1 MKTAVRG
8 GSIMRATSMQR
19 HLISR
24 RDLIKSGALVIGFN
38 LFEPLTRVFAQGL
51 QGGTPISNAG
61 GLAPDQLDSWLA
73 IASDGTVSV
82 FTSKVDLGT
91 GTGTALGQIVADE
104 LDVPVLKIRM
114 EIGDT
119 TRTVDQGR
127 TSASRTLERAGPQLR
142 QAAAAAR
149 QELLKRAA
157 AQLGAPAGQLT
168 VTGGVVSVAGNSA
181 KNVSYAA
188 LVGGKR
194 FDTKIQSRGEQWDLD
209 LAADV
214 KPKDPREYK
223 VVGTSVAR
231 FDLPPKFTGQFLYA
245 HDVRVPGMLHG
256 RVVRPPVVNSKPVSI
271 DESSIHGIPGIV
283 QIVRKGSFVGVVA
296 QTEWAAI
303 RGARALKVT
312 WSDPPMQFP
321 AGPEAI
327 YEYLQT
333 TRPVAERVATNTGNA
348 AAAFDAAS
356 KKFDAT
362 YRWPFQ
368 MHGMIG
374 PSCAVADVQGNKATI
389 WSGSQA
395 PFITRNGIARL
406 LGIRE
411 QDVHFIYCEGS
422 GCFGRLEPDDAPEDA
437 ALMSQVVGQPVR
449 VQWMRED
456 EHGWEPKGPPQIIT
470 IRSGLDAQ
478 GNVHAWDYVEHTVPW
493 TDARLT
499 PMLASRQTGIK
510 PDENGVVLGGADG
523 APYVFTNR
531 KSTTATI
538 PWVMTPN
545 PLRTGNLRAPY
556 SQARC
561 LAAESQMDDMAAAA
575 GADPVEF
582 RLRYLTGA
590 NNQRVAAVLRAAAEK
605 AGWTPRARSGA
616 DLTRSATA
624 RGVVTGRG
632 VAISGM
638 AGTVVAQVADIEL
651 DKATGKVIVK
661 KVTVGHDCGIIVN
674 PDGLKNQIEGNVI
687 QGSSRALLEEV
698 NFDAAG
704 VRNLNWNT
712 YPIIRFRDVPEVDIV
727 LIDQRT
733 MQPLGGGEAASIATA
748 AAIGNAIFDA
758 AGVRLRQVPFTPDR
772 VRREVEKLKSG
783 RV

>member
-1 MKTAVRG
+1 
-8 GSIMRATSMQR
+8 MRASAMPAP
-19 HLISR
+19 LLSR
-24 RDLIKSGALVIGFN
+24 RDLLKSGALIIGFN
-38 LFEPLTRVFAQGL
+38 LFEPVARVFAQGL
-51 QGGTPISNAG
+51 QGGTPLSNAG
-61 GLAPDQLDSWLA
+61 GLPADQLDSWLA
-73 IASDGTVSV
+73 VAPDGTVSV

-91 GTGTALGQIVADE
+91 GIGTSLGQIVAEE
-104 LDVPVLKIRM
+104 LDVPVLRIRM

-119 TRTVDQGR
+119 TRSVDQGR

-149 QELLKRAA
+149 QDLLKRASV
-157 AQLGAPAGQLT
+157 QLGAPVNQLT
-168 VTGGVVSVAGNSA
+168 VTDGVVRVSGDSA

-194 FDTKIQSRGEQWDLD
+194 FDTKIQASGEQWDLN

-214 KPKDPREYK
+214 KPKDPKDYK

-256 RVVRPPVVNSKPVSI
+256 RVVRPPVVNSRPASI
-271 DESSIHGIPGIV
+271 DQSSIGEVPGVV
-283 QIVRKGSFVGVVA
+283 QIVQKGNFVGVVA

-303 RGARALKVT
+303 RAARALKVT
-312 WSDPPMQFP
+312 WSDPPMQYP
-321 AGPEAI
+321 TGPDAI
-327 YEYLQT
+327 YDYLRT
-333 TRPVAERVATNTGNA
+333 TKPAAERVATNTGNVA
-348 AAAFDAAS
+348 SAFGEAS
-356 KKFDAT
+356 KTFEAT

-374 PSCAVADVQGNKATI
+374 PSCAVADVQGGKATI

-395 PFITRNGIARL
+395 PFITRNGVARL
-406 LGIRE
+406 LGLRE

-437 ALMSQVVGQPVR
+437 ALMSQAVGRPVR

-456 EHGWEPKGPPQIIT
+456 EHGWEPKGPPQLIT

-478 GNVHAWDYVEHTVPW
+478 GHVTTWDYAEQTLPW

-510 PDENGVVLGGADG
+510 PDENGVALGGADG

-531 KSTTATI
+531 KSLTATI

-545 PLRTGNLRAPY
+545 PLRTANLRAPY

-561 LAAESQMDDMAAAA
+561 FAAESQMDDMAAAA
-575 GADPVEF
+575 GVDPVEF
-582 RLRYLTGA
+582 RLRYLTGTG
-590 NNQRVAAVLRAAAEK
+590 NQRVAAVLRAAAMR
-605 AGWTPRARSGA
+605 AGWRPRGA
-616 DLTRSATA
+616 DLTRSAGA
-624 RGVVTGRG
+624 RGRNIVAGRG

-638 AGTVVAQVADIEL
+638 AGTVVAQIADVDVERS
-651 DKATGKVIVK
+651 TGKVTVR
-661 KVTVGHDCGIIVN
+661 KVTVAHDCGIIVN

-687 QGSSRALLEEV
+687 QGTSRALMEEV
-698 NFDAAG
+698 IFDAAG

-727 LIDQRT
+727 LIDQRA
-733 MQPLGGGEAASIATA
+733 MQPLGGGEASSTATA

-758 AGVRLRQVPFTPDR
+758 VGVRLRQAPFTPDR
-772 VRREVEKLKSG
+772 VRREVEKLRSG
-783 RV
+783 KV

>member
-1 MKTAVRG
+1 
-8 GSIMRATSMQR
+8 MRAGAMRTNV
-19 HLISR
+19 ISR
-24 RDLIKSGALVIGFN
+24 RALLKSGALVIGFN
-38 LFEPLTRVFAQGL
+38 LFRPVGQLLAQGL
-51 QGGTPISNAG
+51 AGGTPISNAG
-61 GLAPDQLDSWLA
+61 GLPPDQLDSWLA
-73 IASDGTVSV
+73 IAPDGTVSV

-91 GTGTALGQIVADE
+91 GTGTSLGQIVADE
-104 LDVPVLKIRM
+104 LDVPVRSIRM

-119 TRTVDQGR
+119 TKTVDQGR

-149 QELLKRAA
+149 HELLNRASM
-157 AQLGAPAGQLT
+157 QLGAPASQLT
-168 VTGGVVSVAGNSA
+168 VNDGVVSIAGNSA
-181 KNVSYAA
+181 KSVSYAA
-188 LVGGKR
+188 LVGGRR
-194 FDTKIQSRGEQWDLD
+194 FDTKIQASGEQWDLN

-214 KPKDPREYK
+214 KPKEPKDYR

-231 FDLPPKFTGQFLYA
+231 FDLPPKFTGQFQYA
-245 HDVRVPGMLHG
+245 HDVRVPRMLHG
-256 RVVRPPVVNSKPVSI
+256 RVVRPPVVNSTPVSI
-271 DESSIHGIPGIV
+271 DQSSVTSLPGV
-283 QIVRKGSFVGVVA
+283 QVLQKGSFVGVVA
-296 QTEWAAI
+296 ETEWAAI
-303 RGARALKVT
+303 RAARALKVT
-312 WSDPPMQFP
+312 WAEPPMRYP
-321 AGPEAI
+321 ANPDAV
-327 YEYLQT
+327 YDYLKT
-333 TRPVAERVATNTGNA
+333 TKPVAERVAATTGDV

-374 PSCAVADVQGNKATI
+374 PSCAVADVRGNTATV

-406 LGIRE
+406 LGIKE
-411 QDVHFIYCEGS
+411 QDVHFVYCEGS
-422 GCFGRLEPDDAPEDA
+422 GCYGRLEPDDAPEDA
-437 ALMSQVVGQPVR
+437 ALMSQLAGRPVR

-456 EHGWEPKGPPQIIT
+456 EHGWEPKGPPQLIT
-470 IRSGLDAQ
+470 VRSGLDAQ
-478 GNVHAWDYVEHTVPW
+478 GSVTTWDYAEQTVPW

-510 PDENGVVLGGADG
+510 PDENGVALGGADG

-531 KSTTATI
+531 KSTVATI

-561 LAAESQMDDMAAAA
+561 FAAESQMDDMAAAA
-575 GADPVEF
+575 GIDPVEF
-582 RLRYLTGA
+582 RLRYLSGA
-590 NNQRVAAVLRAAAEK
+590 ANKRVGDVLRAAAM
-605 AGWTPRARSGA
+605 RANWQARRSRPAAKGTT
-616 DLTRSATA
+616 L
-624 RGVVTGRG
+624 TGRG

-651 DKATGKVIVK
+651 DKSTGKVVVK
-661 KVTVGHDCGIIVN
+661 KVIVAHDCGIIVN
-674 PDGLKNQIEGNVI
+674 PDGLKNQIEGNIV
-687 QGSSRALLEEV
+687 QGTSRALLEEV

-712 YPIIRFRDVPEVDIV
+712 YPILKFREVPEVDIV
-727 LIDQRT
+727 LLDQRD

-758 AGVRLRQVPFTPDR
+758 AGVRLRQVPFTPPR
-772 VRREVEKLKSG
+772 VLRALRT
-783 RV
+783 

>member
-1 MKTAVRG
+1 MQ
-8 GSIMRATSMQR
+8 TSR
-19 HLISR
+19 ISR
-24 RDLIKSGALVIGFN
+24 RDLLKSGALIIGFN
-38 LFEPLTRVFAQGL
+38 LFEPLTHVFAQGL

-61 GLAPDQLDSWLA
+61 GLPPGQLDSWLA
-73 IASDGTVSV
+73 VAPDGTVSV

-91 GTGTALGQIVADE
+91 GTGTALGQIVAEE
-104 LDVPVLKIRM
+104 LDVPVSKIRM

-142 QAAAAAR
+142 QASAAAR
-149 QELLKRAA
+149 QELLRRAS
-157 AQLGAPAGQLT
+157 AQLGVPANQLT
-168 VTGGVVSVAGNSA
+168 VNDGVVGVAGNSTRT
-181 KNVSYAA
+181 VSYAT

-194 FDTKIQSRGEQWDLD
+194 FDTTIQASGEQWDLN

-214 KPKDPREYK
+214 KPKDPKDYR

-231 FDLPPKFTGQFLYA
+231 FDLPPKLTGQFVYA

-256 RVVRPPVVNSKPVSI
+256 RVVRPPVVNSKPAAV
-271 DESSIHGIPGIV
+271 DESSVRGIPGIV
-283 QIVRKGSFVGVVA
+283 RVVQKGNFVGVVA
-296 QTEWAAI
+296 ETEWAAL

-312 WSDPPMQFP
+312 WSEPPVRFP
-321 AGPEAI
+321 AGPDAI
-327 YEYLQT
+327 FDYLKT
-333 TRPVAERVATNTGNA
+333 TKPVAERVAINTGNVESAFNGA
-348 AAAFDAAS
+348 A
-356 KKFDAT
+356 KKFEAT

-374 PSCAVADVQGNKATI
+374 PSCAVADVQGTKATV

-422 GCFGRLEPDDAPEDA
+422 GCYGRLEPDDAPEDA
-437 ALMSQVVGQPVR
+437 ALMSQVVGKPVR

-456 EHGWEPKGPPQIIT
+456 EHGWEPKGPPQLIA
-470 IRSGLDAQ
+470 IRSALDAQ
-478 GNVHAWDYVEHTVPW
+478 GNVAAWEYVEQTVPW

-510 PDENGVVLGGADG
+510 PDENGVVLGGGDG

-561 LAAESQMDDMAAAA
+561 FAAESQMDDMAAAA
-575 GADPVEF
+575 GVDAIEF
-582 RLRYLTGA
+582 RMRYLTGA
-590 NNQRVAAVLRAAAEK
+590 NNQRVAAVLRAAAE
-605 AGWTPRARSGA
+605 RAKWQSRGA
-616 DLTRSATA
+616 DLVRSAR
-624 RGVVTGRG
+624 RGNVVTGRG
-632 VAISGM
+632 AAISGM
-638 AGTVVAQVADIEL
+638 AGTVVAQIADIEL
-651 DKATGKVIVK
+651 DKSTGKVSVK
-661 KVTVGHDCGIIVN
+661 RVTVAHDCGIIVN
-674 PDGLKNQIEGNVI
+674 PDGLRNQIEGNVI
-687 QGSSRALLEEV
+687 QGTSRALMEEV

-712 YPIIRFRDVPEVDIV
+712 YPIIRFREVPEVDIV
-727 LIDQRT
+727 LIDQRA
-733 MQPLGGGEAASIATA
+733 MPPYGGGEAASIATA
-748 AAIGNAIFDA
+748 AAIGNAIFNA
-758 AGVRLRQVPFTPDR
+758 AGVRLRQIPFTPAR
-772 VRREVEKLKSG
+772 VMRALRT
-783 RV
+783 

>member
-1 MKTAVRG
+1 
-8 GSIMRATSMQR
+8 MQTR
-19 HLISR
+19 RLSR
-24 RDLIKSGALVIGFN
+24 RDLLKSGALVIGFN
-38 LFEPLTRVFAQGL
+38 LFQPVTRAIAQGL
-51 QGGTPISNAG
+51 QGGTPLSNAG
-61 GLAPDQLDSWLA
+61 GLPPGQLDSWLA
-73 IASDGTVSV
+73 IAPDGTVSV

-91 GTGTALGQIVADE
+91 GTGTALGQIVAEE
-104 LDVPVLKIRM
+104 LDVPVSTIRM

-149 QELLKRAA
+149 KELLTRAA
-157 AQLGAPAGQLT
+157 VQLGVPASQLM
-168 VTGGVVSVAGNSA
+168 VSGGVVSVGGDAGRT
-181 KNVSYAA
+181 VSYAA
-188 LVGGKR
+188 LVGGRR
-194 FDTKIQSRGEQWDLD
+194 FDTAIQANGEQWDLN

-214 KPKDPREYK
+214 KAKDPKDYK

-231 FDLPPKFTGQFLYA
+231 FDLPPKFTAQFVYA

-256 RVVRPPVVNSKPVSI
+256 RVVRPPIVNSKPLTV
-271 DESSIHGIPGIV
+271 DESSLRGIPGIV
-283 QIVRKGSFVGVVA
+283 RVVQKGNFVGVVA
-296 QTEWAAI
+296 ETEWAAV
-303 RGARALKVT
+303 RAARALKVT
-312 WSDPPMQFP
+312 WSEPPMRFP
-321 AGPEAI
+321 ENPDAVFD
-327 YEYLQT
+327 YLKAT
-333 TRPVAERVATNTGNA
+333 KPVAERVANTSGDVEASFNGA
-348 AAAFDAAS
+348 A
-356 KKFDAT
+356 KKFEAI

-374 PSCAVADVQGNKATI
+374 PSCAVADVRGNTATV

-406 LGIRE
+406 LGIHE

-422 GCFGRLEPDDAPEDA
+422 GCYGRLEPDDAPEDA
-437 ALMSQVVGQPVR
+437 ALMSQVVGKPVR

-456 EHGWEPKGPPQIIT
+456 EHGWEPKGPPQLIT
-470 IRSGLDAQ
+470 IRSALDSQ
-478 GNVHAWDYVEHTVPW
+478 GQVTAWEYVEQTVPW

-531 KSTTATI
+531 KSTTATV

-561 LAAESQMDDMAAAA
+561 FAAESQMDDMAADA
-575 GADPVEF
+575 GVDPVEF
-582 RLRYLTGA
+582 RMRYLTGA
-590 NNQRVAAVLRAAAEK
+590 NNQRVAAVLRAAAERAK
-605 AGWTPRARSGA
+605 WQPRVSGGADRARSA
-616 DLTRSATA
+616 AARRATS
-624 RGVVTGRG
+624 VTGRG

-651 DKATGKVIVK
+651 HKGTGKITVK
-661 KVTVGHDCGIIVN
+661 KVTVAHDCGIIVN
-674 PDGLKNQIEGNVI
+674 PDGLRNQIEGNVI
-687 QGSSRALLEEV
+687 QGTSRALMEEV

-712 YPIIRFRDVPEVDIV
+712 YPIIRFRDVPDVDIV
-727 LIDQRT
+727 LIDQRG
-733 MQPLGGGEAASIATA
+733 MQPFGGGEAASIATA
-748 AAIGNAIFDA
+748 AAIGNALFDA
-758 AGVRLRQVPFTPDR
+758 AGVRLRQVPFTPAR
-772 VRREVEKLKSG
+772 VLRALRT
-783 RV
+783 

>member
-1 MKTAVRG
+1 
-8 GSIMRATSMQR
+8 MRANAMQS

-24 RDLIKSGALVIGFN
+24 RDLLKSGALVVGFN
-38 LFEPLTRVFAQGL
+38 VFKPFTRVLAQGL

-73 IASDGTVSV
+73 IAPDGSVSV

-104 LDVPVLKIRM
+104 LDIPVLKIRM

-119 TRTVDQGR
+119 TKTVDQGR

-149 QELLKRAA
+149 QELLTRAA
-157 AQLGAPAGQLT
+157 AQLGAPANQLT
-168 VTGGVVSVAGNSA
+168 VTDGVVSVAGNPA
-181 KNVSYAA
+181 KSVSYAA
-188 LVGGKR
+188 LVGGRR
-194 FDTKIQSRGEQWDLD
+194 FDTKIQSKGEQWELD

-214 KPKDPREYK
+214 KPNDPKDYK
-223 VVGTSVAR
+223 VVGTSIAR
-231 FDLPPKFTGQFLYA
+231 FDLPPKFTGQFLYS

-256 RVVRPPVVNSKPVSI
+256 RVVRPPVVNSKPVSV
-271 DESSIHGIPGIV
+271 DESSIRGIPGIV
-283 QIVRKGSFVGVVA
+283 QVVRKGNFVGVVA

-303 RGARALKVT
+303 RAARALKIT
-312 WSDPPMQFP
+312 WSQPPTQFP
-321 AGPEAI
+321 AGPDAI

-333 TRPVAERVATNTGNA
+333 TKPVAERVAINTGNA
-348 AAAFDAAS
+348 ATAFDAAA

-374 PSCAVADVQGNKATI
+374 PSCAVADVQGNKATV

-437 ALMSQVVGQPVR
+437 ALMSQVVGKPVR

-478 GNVHAWDYVEHTVPW
+478 GSVTTWDYVEQTVPW

-510 PDENGVVLGGADG
+510 PDENGVALGGADG

-531 KSTTATI
+531 KSTVATI

-561 LAAESQMDDMAAAA
+561 FAAEAQMDDMAAAA
-575 GADPVEF
+575 GVDPVDF

-590 NNQRVAAVLRAAAEK
+590 TNQRVAAVLRAVAQR
-605 AGWTPRARSGA
+605 AGWQPRRSRPA
-616 DLTRSATA
+616 A
-624 RGVVTGRG
+624 RGNVLTGRG

-638 AGTVVAQVADIEL
+638 AGTVVAQIADIEL
-651 DKATGKVIVK
+651 DKSTGRVIVR
-661 KVTVGHDCGIIVN
+661 KVTVAHDCGIIVN

-687 QGSSRALLEEV
+687 QGSSRALMEEV
-698 NFDAAG
+698 DFDAAG

-712 YPIIRFRDVPEVDIV
+712 YPIIRFREVPEVDIV

-733 MQPLGGGEAASIATA
+733 MQPLGGGEAASIATG

-783 RV
+783 KV

>member
-1 MKTAVRG
+1 
-8 GSIMRATSMQR
+8 MRASSMPA
-19 HLISR
+19 HLLSR
-24 RDLIKSGALVIGFN
+24 RDLLKSGALVIGFN
-38 LFEPLTRVFAQGL
+38 LFEPVARVFAQGL
-51 QGGTPISNAG
+51 QGGTPLSNAG
-61 GLAPDQLDSWLA
+61 GLPPDQLDSWLA
-73 IASDGTVSV
+73 IAPDGTVSV

-91 GTGTALGQIVADE
+91 GIGTSLGQIVAEE
-104 LDVPVLKIRM
+104 LDVPVAKIRM

-119 TRTVDQGR
+119 TRSVDQGR

-149 QELLKRAA
+149 QELLKRASM
-157 AQLGAPAGQLT
+157 QLGTPANQLT
-168 VTGGVVSVAGNSA
+168 VTGGVVTAPGNSA
-181 KNVSYAA
+181 QSVSYAA

-194 FDTKIQSRGEQWDLD
+194 FDTKIQASGEQWDLN

-214 KPKDPREYK
+214 KPKDPKDYTI
-223 VVGTSVAR
+223 VGTSVAR

-256 RVVRPPVVNSKPVSI
+256 RVVRPPVVNSRPASI
-271 DESSIHGIPGIV
+271 DQSSIRDIPGIV
-283 QIVRKGSFVGVVA
+283 QVVQKGNFVGVVA

-303 RGARALKVT
+303 RAARALKVT
-312 WSDPPMQFP
+312 WSEPPMQYP
-321 AGPEAI
+321 TGPDAI
-327 YEYLQT
+327 YDYLRT
-333 TRPVAERVATNTGNA
+333 TKPVAERVGTNTGNVASAFSGA
-348 AAAFDAAS
+348 AKTFE
-356 KKFDAT
+356 AT

-374 PSCAVADVQGNKATI
+374 PSCAVADVQGSKATI

-437 ALMSQVVGQPVR
+437 ALMSQAVGRPVR

-456 EHGWEPKGPPQIIT
+456 EHGWEPKGPPQLIT

-478 GNVHAWDYVEHTVPW
+478 GQVTTWDYAEQTLPW

-510 PDENGVVLGGADG
+510 PDENGIALGGGDG

-531 KSTTATI
+531 KAAASTI

-545 PLRTGNLRAPY
+545 PLRTANLRAPY

-561 LAAESQMDDMAAAA
+561 FAAESQMDDMAAAA
-575 GADPVEF
+575 GVDPVEF
-582 RLRYLTGA
+582 RLRYLTGS
-590 NNQRVAAVLRAAAEK
+590 NNQRVAAVLRAAAMR
-605 AGWTPRARSGA
+605 AGWQPRARGA
-616 DLTRSATA
+616 DPARAANA
-624 RGVVTGRG
+624 RGRSVASGRG

-638 AGTVVAQVADIEL
+638 AGTVVAQIADV
-651 DKATGKVIVK
+651 DVDRSSGRVTVR
-661 KVTVGHDCGIIVN
+661 KVTVAHDCGIIVN

-687 QGSSRALLEEV
+687 QGASRALLEEV
-698 NFDAAG
+698 QFDAAG
-704 VRNLNWNT
+704 VKNLNWNT

-727 LIDQRT
+727 LIDQRS
-733 MQPLGGGEAASIATA
+733 MPPLGGGEASSTATA

-758 AGVRLRQVPFTPDR
+758 SGVRLRQAPFTPQR
-772 VRREVEKLKSG
+772 VLRALRT
-783 RV
+783 

>member
-1 MKTAVRG
+1 
-8 GSIMRATSMQR
+8 MRASAMPA
-19 HLISR
+19 HLLLSR
-24 RDLIKSGALVIGFN
+24 RDLLKSGALVIGFN
-38 LFEPLTRVFAQGL
+38 LFEPVARLFAQGL
-51 QGGTPISNAG
+51 QGGTPLSNAG
-61 GLAPDQLDSWLA
+61 GLPPDQLDSWLA
-73 IASDGTVSV
+73 IAPDGTVSV

-91 GTGTALGQIVADE
+91 GIGTSLGQIVAEE

-119 TRTVDQGR
+119 TRSVDQGR

-149 QELLKRAA
+149 QELLKRASV
-157 AQLGAPAGQLT
+157 QLGAPVNQLT
-168 VTGGVVSVAGNSA
+168 VADGVVSVSGNSV
-181 KNVSYAA
+181 KNVSYAT

-194 FDTKIQSRGEQWDLD
+194 FETKIQSSGEQWDLN
-209 LAADV
+209 LAADI
-214 KPKDPREYK
+214 KPKDPKDYRI
-223 VVGTSVAR
+223 VGTSVAR

-256 RVVRPPVVNSKPVSI
+256 RVVRPPVVNSRPASI
-271 DESSIHGIPGIV
+271 DQSSIKDVPGVV
-283 QIVRKGSFVGVVA
+283 QVVQKGNFVGVVA

-303 RGARALKVT
+303 RAARALKVA
-312 WSDPPMQFP
+312 WSDPPMQYP
-321 AGPEAI
+321 AGPDAI
-327 YEYLQT
+327 YDYLQT
-333 TRPVAERVATNTGNA
+333 TKPVAERVGTNTGNV
-348 AAAFDAAS
+348 AAAFSGAS
-356 KKFDAT
+356 KTFDAT

-374 PSCAVADVQGNKATI
+374 PSCAVADVQGSKATI

-406 LGIRE
+406 LGLRE

-437 ALMSQVVGQPVR
+437 ALMSQAVGRPVR

-456 EHGWEPKGPPQIIT
+456 EHGWEPKGPPQLIT

-478 GNVHAWDYVEHTVPW
+478 GNVTTWDYVEHTLPW

-510 PDENGVVLGGADG
+510 PDDNGIALGGGDG
-523 APYVFTNR
+523 APYVFTSR

-545 PLRTGNLRAPY
+545 PLRTANLRAPY

-561 LAAESQMDDMAAAA
+561 FAAESQMDDMAAAA

-582 RLRYLTGA
+582 RLRYLTGT
-590 NNQRVAAVLRAAAEK
+590 NNQRVVAVLRAAAMR
-605 AGWTPRARSGA
+605 AGWQPRPRGA
-616 DLTRSATA
+616 DRTRSAAT
-624 RGVVTGRG
+624 RGRNNAAGRG
-632 VAISGM
+632 VALSGM
-638 AGTVVAQVADIEL
+638 AGTVVAQIADVEV
-651 DKATGKVIVK
+651 DRSTGKVTVR
-661 KVTVGHDCGIIVN
+661 KVTVAHDCGIIVN
-674 PDGLKNQIEGNVI
+674 PDGLSNQIEGNVI
-687 QGSSRALLEEV
+687 QGASRALMEEV

-704 VRNLNWNT
+704 VTNLNWNS
-712 YPIIRFRDVPEVDIV
+712 YPIIRFRDVPDVDIV
-727 LIDQRT
+727 LIDQRA
-733 MQPLGGGEAASIATA
+733 MQPLGGGEASSIATA

-758 AGVRLRQVPFTPDR
+758 VGVRLRQAPFTPQR
-772 VRREVEKLKSG
+772 VLRAIRA
-783 RV
+783 

>member
-1 MKTAVRG
+1 
-8 GSIMRATSMQR
+8 MRASAMPA
-19 HLISR
+19 HLLSR
-24 RDLIKSGALVIGFN
+24 RDLLKSGALVIGFN
-38 LFEPLTRVFAQGL
+38 LFEPVARLFAQGL
-51 QGGTPISNAG
+51 QGGTPLSNAG
-61 GLAPDQLDSWLA
+61 GLPPDQLDSWLA
-73 IASDGTVSV
+73 IAPDGTVSV

-91 GTGTALGQIVADE
+91 GIGTSLGQIVAEE

-119 TRTVDQGR
+119 TRSVDQGR

-149 QELLKRAA
+149 QELLTRASV
-157 AQLGAPAGQLT
+157 QLGAPVNQLT
-168 VTGGVVSVAGNSA
+168 VADGVVSVSGNSV
-181 KNVSYAA
+181 KNVSYAT

-194 FDTKIQSRGEQWDLD
+194 FETKIQSSGEQWDLN
-209 LAADV
+209 LAADI
-214 KPKDPREYK
+214 KPKDPKDYRI
-223 VVGTSVAR
+223 VGTSVAR

-256 RVVRPPVVNSKPVSI
+256 RVVRPPVVNSRPASI
-271 DESSIHGIPGIV
+271 DQSSIKDVPGVV
-283 QIVRKGSFVGVVA
+283 QVVQKGNFVGVVA

-303 RGARALKVT
+303 RAARALKVA
-312 WSDPPMQFP
+312 WSDPPMQYP
-321 AGPEAI
+321 AGPDAI
-327 YEYLQT
+327 YDYLQT
-333 TRPVAERVATNTGNA
+333 TKPVAERVGTNTGNV
-348 AAAFDAAS
+348 AAAFSGAS
-356 KKFDAT
+356 KTFDAT

-374 PSCAVADVQGNKATI
+374 PSCAVADVQGSKATI

-406 LGIRE
+406 LGLRE

-437 ALMSQVVGQPVR
+437 ALMSQAVGRPVR

-456 EHGWEPKGPPQIIT
+456 EHGWEPKGPPQLIT

-478 GNVHAWDYVEHTVPW
+478 GNVTTWDYVEHTLPW

-510 PDENGVVLGGADG
+510 PDDNGIALGGGDG
-523 APYVFTNR
+523 APYVFTSR

-545 PLRTGNLRAPY
+545 PLRTANLRAPY

-561 LAAESQMDDMAAAA
+561 FAAESQMDDMAAAA

-582 RLRYLTGA
+582 RLRYLTGT
-590 NNQRVAAVLRAAAEK
+590 NNQRVVAVLRAAAMR
-605 AGWTPRARSGA
+605 AGWQPRPRGA
-616 DLTRSATA
+616 DRTRSAAT
-624 RGVVTGRG
+624 RGRNNAAGRG
-632 VAISGM
+632 VALSGM
-638 AGTVVAQVADIEL
+638 AGTVVAQIADVEV
-651 DKATGKVIVK
+651 DRSTGKVTVR
-661 KVTVGHDCGIIVN
+661 KVTVAHDCGIIVN
-674 PDGLKNQIEGNVI
+674 PDGLSNQIEGNVI
-687 QGSSRALLEEV
+687 QGASRALMEEV

-704 VRNLNWNT
+704 VTNLNWNS
-712 YPIIRFRDVPEVDIV
+712 YPIIRFRDVPDVDIV
-727 LIDQRT
+727 LIDQRA
-733 MQPLGGGEAASIATA
+733 MQPLGGGEASSIATA

-758 AGVRLRQVPFTPDR
+758 VGVRLRQAPFTPQR
-772 VRREVEKLKSG
+772 VLRAIRA
-783 RV
+783 

>member
-1 MKTAVRG
+1 
-8 GSIMRATSMQR
+8 MRASAMPA
-19 HLISR
+19 HLLSR
-24 RDLIKSGALVIGFN
+24 RDLLKSGALVIGFN
-38 LFEPLTRVFAQGL
+38 LFEPVARLFAQGL
-51 QGGTPISNAG
+51 QGGTPLSNAG
-61 GLAPDQLDSWLA
+61 GLPPDQLDSWLA
-73 IASDGTVSV
+73 IAPDGTVSV

-91 GTGTALGQIVADE
+91 GIGTSLGQIVAEE

-119 TRTVDQGR
+119 TRSVDQGR

-149 QELLKRAA
+149 QELLKRASV
-157 AQLGAPAGQLT
+157 QLGAPVNQLT
-168 VTGGVVSVAGNSA
+168 VADGVVSVSGNSV
-181 KNVSYAA
+181 KNVSYAT

-194 FDTKIQSRGEQWDLD
+194 FDTKIQSSGEQWDLN
-209 LAADV
+209 LAADI
-214 KPKDPREYK
+214 KPKDPKDYRI
-223 VVGTSVAR
+223 VGTSVAR

-256 RVVRPPVVNSKPVSI
+256 RVVRPPVVNSRPASI
-271 DESSIHGIPGIV
+271 DQSSIKDVPGVV
-283 QIVRKGSFVGVVA
+283 QVVQKGNFVGVVA

-303 RGARALKVT
+303 RAARALKVT
-312 WSDPPMQFP
+312 WSDPPMQYP
-321 AGPEAI
+321 AGPDAI
-327 YEYLQT
+327 YDYLQT
-333 TRPVAERVATNTGNA
+333 TKPVAERVGTNTGNV
-348 AAAFDAAS
+348 AAAFSGAA
-356 KKFDAT
+356 KTFDAT

-374 PSCAVADVQGNKATI
+374 PSCAVADVQGSKATI

-406 LGIRE
+406 LGLRE

-437 ALMSQVVGQPVR
+437 ALMSQAVGRPVR

-456 EHGWEPKGPPQIIT
+456 EHGWEPKGPPQLIT

-478 GNVHAWDYVEHTVPW
+478 GNVTTWDYVEHTLPW

-510 PDENGVVLGGADG
+510 PDDNGIALGGGDG
-523 APYVFTNR
+523 APYVFTSR

-545 PLRTGNLRAPY
+545 PLRTANLRAPY

-561 LAAESQMDDMAAAA
+561 FAAESQMDDMAAAA

-582 RLRYLTGA
+582 RLRYLTGT
-590 NNQRVAAVLRAAAEK
+590 NNQRVVAVLRAAAMR
-605 AGWTPRARSGA
+605 AGWQPRPRGA
-616 DLTRSATA
+616 DRTRSAAT
-624 RGVVTGRG
+624 RGRNNAAGRG
-632 VAISGM
+632 VALSGM
-638 AGTVVAQVADIEL
+638 AGTVVAQIADVEV
-651 DKATGKVIVK
+651 DRSTGKVTVR
-661 KVTVGHDCGIIVN
+661 KVTVAHDCGIIVN
-674 PDGLKNQIEGNVI
+674 PDGLSNQIEGNVI
-687 QGSSRALLEEV
+687 QATSRALMEEV

-704 VRNLNWNT
+704 VTNLNWNS
-712 YPIIRFRDVPEVDIV
+712 YPIIRFRDVPDVDIV

-733 MQPLGGGEAASIATA
+733 MQPLGGGEASSIATA

-758 AGVRLRQVPFTPDR
+758 VGVRLRQAPFTPQR
-772 VRREVEKLKSG
+772 VLRAIRA
-783 RV
+783 

>member
-1 MKTAVRG
+1 
-8 GSIMRATSMQR
+8 MRASAMPA
-19 HLISR
+19 HLLSR
-24 RDLIKSGALVIGFN
+24 RDLLKSGALVIGFN
-38 LFEPLTRVFAQGL
+38 LFEPVARLFAQGL
-51 QGGTPISNAG
+51 QGGTPLSNAG
-61 GLAPDQLDSWLA
+61 GLPPDQLDSWLA
-73 IASDGTVSV
+73 IAPDGTVSV

-91 GTGTALGQIVADE
+91 GIGTSLGQIVAEE

-119 TRTVDQGR
+119 TRSVDQGR

-149 QELLKRAA
+149 QELIRRASV
-157 AQLGAPAGQLT
+157 QLGAPVNQLT
-168 VTGGVVSVAGNSA
+168 VADGVVSVSGNSV
-181 KNVSYAA
+181 KNVSYAT

-194 FDTKIQSRGEQWDLD
+194 FDTKIQSSGEQWDLN
-209 LAADV
+209 LAADI
-214 KPKDPREYK
+214 KPKDPKDYRI
-223 VVGTSVAR
+223 VGTSVAR

-256 RVVRPPVVNSKPVSI
+256 RVVRPPVVNSRPASI
-271 DESSIHGIPGIV
+271 DQSSIKDVPGVV
-283 QIVRKGSFVGVVA
+283 QVVQKGNFVGVVA

-303 RGARALKVT
+303 RAARALKVT
-312 WSDPPMQFP
+312 WSDPPMQYP
-321 AGPEAI
+321 AGPDAI
-327 YEYLQT
+327 YDYLQT
-333 TRPVAERVATNTGNA
+333 TKPVAERVGTNTGNV
-348 AAAFDAAS
+348 AAAFSGAA
-356 KKFDAT
+356 KTFDAT

-374 PSCAVADVQGNKATI
+374 PSCAVADVQGSKATI

-406 LGIRE
+406 LGLRE

-437 ALMSQVVGQPVR
+437 ALMSQAVGRPVR

-456 EHGWEPKGPPQIIT
+456 EHGWEPKGPPQLIT

-478 GNVHAWDYVEHTVPW
+478 GNVTTWDYVEHTLPW

-510 PDENGVVLGGADG
+510 PDDNGIALGGGDG
-523 APYVFTNR
+523 APYVFTSR

-545 PLRTGNLRAPY
+545 PLRTANLRAPY

-561 LAAESQMDDMAAAA
+561 FAAESQMDDMAAAA

-582 RLRYLTGA
+582 RLRYLTGT
-590 NNQRVAAVLRAAAEK
+590 NNQRVVAVLRAAAMR
-605 AGWTPRARSGA
+605 AGWQPRPRGA
-616 DLTRSATA
+616 DRTRSAAT
-624 RGVVTGRG
+624 RGRNNAAGRG
-632 VAISGM
+632 VALSGM
-638 AGTVVAQVADIEL
+638 AGTVVAQIADVEV
-651 DKATGKVIVK
+651 DRSTGKVTVR
-661 KVTVGHDCGIIVN
+661 KVTVAHDCGIIVN
-674 PDGLKNQIEGNVI
+674 PDGLSNQIEGNVI
-687 QGSSRALLEEV
+687 QATSRALMEEV

-704 VRNLNWNT
+704 VTNLNWNS
-712 YPIIRFRDVPEVDIV
+712 YPIIRFRDVPDVDIV
-727 LIDQRT
+727 LIDQRA
-733 MQPLGGGEAASIATA
+733 MQPLGGGEASSIATA

-758 AGVRLRQVPFTPDR
+758 VGVRLRQAPFTPQR
-772 VRREVEKLKSG
+772 VLRAIRA
-783 RV
+783 

>member
-1 MKTAVRG
+1 
-8 GSIMRATSMQR
+8 MQTN
-19 HLISR
+19 LISR
-24 RDLIKSGALVIGFN
+24 RDLLKSGALVIGFS

-51 QGGTPISNAG
+51 QGGTPLSNVG

-73 IASDGTVSV
+73 IAPDGTVSV

-91 GTGTALGQIVADE
+91 GTGTALGQIVAEE

-114 EIGDT
+114 VIGDT
-119 TRTVDQGR
+119 TKSVDQGR

-149 QELLKRAA
+149 QELLQRAS
-157 AQLGAPAGQLT
+157 AQLGAPASQLT
-168 VTGGVVSVAGNSA
+168 VADGVVSVSGNSA
-181 KNVSYAA
+181 KSVSYSA
-188 LVGGKR
+188 LVGGKA
-194 FDTKIQSRGEQWDLD
+194 FETKIPASGEQWDLNIAPD
-209 LAADV
+209 I
-214 KPKDPREYK
+214 KPKDPKDYK
-223 VVGTSVAR
+223 VVGSSVAR

-256 RVVRPPVVNSKPVSI
+256 RVVRPPVVNSSPVSI
-271 DESSIHGIPGIV
+271 DQTSLRGIAGVVRMV
-283 QIVRKGSFVGVVA
+283 QKGNFVGVVA
-296 QTEWAAI
+296 ETEWAAV
-303 RGARALKVT
+303 RAARALKVT
-312 WSDPPMQFP
+312 WSEPPMQFP

-327 YEYLQT
+327 YDYLRT
-333 TRPVAERVATNTGNA
+333 TKPVAERVATNTGNA
-348 AAAFDAAS
+348 ASHFSDAAR
-356 KKFDAT
+356 KFEAT

-406 LGIRE
+406 LGIGE
-411 QDVHFIYCEGS
+411 HDVHFIYCEGS

-437 ALMSQVVGQPVR
+437 ALLSQAVGKPVR

-456 EHGWEPKGPPQIIT
+456 EHGWEPKGPPQLIT
-470 IRSGLDAQ
+470 IRSGLDAE
-478 GNVHAWDYVEHTVPW
+478 GNVTAWDYVEQTLPW

-510 PDENGVVLGGADG
+510 PDENGVALGGADG

-545 PLRTGNLRAPY
+545 PLRTANLRAPY

-561 LAAESQMDDMAAAA
+561 FAAESQMDDMAAAA
-575 GADPVEF
+575 RVDPVEF
-582 RLRYLTGA
+582 RLRYLTGPA
-590 NNQRVAAVLRAAAEK
+590 NKRVADVLRAAAEK
-605 AGWTPRARSGA
+605 AAWQPGARQGA
-616 DLTRSATA
+616 ERTRSVAA
-624 RGVVTGRG
+624 RTGIATGRG

-638 AGTVVAQVADIEL
+638 AGTVVAQIADVEV
-651 DKATGKVIVK
+651 DRSTGKVTVK
-661 KVTVGHDCGIIVN
+661 RVTVAHDCGIIVN

-687 QGSSRALLEEV
+687 QGASRALMEEV

-712 YPIIRFRDVPEVDIV
+712 YPIIRFREVPDVDIV
-727 LIDQRT
+727 LIDQRS
-733 MQPLGGGEAASIATA
+733 MQPLGGGEASSIATG

-758 AGVRLRQVPFTPDR
+758 VGARLRQVPFMPAR
-772 VRREVEKLKSG
+772 VLRALRT
-783 RV
+783 